1 MPVYSMTGY
10 ASATA
15 GARTTSETG
24 TIAESPPPRP
34 AGAATSVTVELR
46 SVNGRFLDLNF
57 RMPDEF
63 RSLERGFVA
72 QASRA
77 GITQEVADSIF
88 SWRSPLS
95 TSRTSNYG
103 AQSSSYLFRIGVDA
117 DDGEPFVHA
126 PLHQAGEQAGAD
138 RQHHISFAPQFAA
151 KRQRHAQR
159 IAAVEHAAAAAIAE
173 HRRLQH
179 RGDLRDLFGC
189 ILCAAAAHDQ
199 HALCG
204 AEPFRR
210 IENRI
215 FIDGRAREGARL
227 VRVLMERVQRLRELA
242 AGAEP
247 LVPAVVQRQQ
257 QKFIE
262 RWQEALE
269 AVGAAQSVPR
279 EALQDRAINE
289 AAAYAIR
296 IDVAEEL
303 ARLRAHLDEIERL
316 LTKGGELGK
325 RLDFLIQ
332 ELLREANT
340 LGSKA
345 SSLELTNISVE
356 MKVAIEQLREQ
367 VQNLE

>member
-24 TIAESPPPRP
+24 TIAESPSPRP

-63 RSLERGFVA
+63 RSLEPA
-72 QASRA
+72 
-77 GITQEVADSIF
+77 
-88 SWRSPLS
+88 
-95 TSRTSNYG
+95 
-103 AQSSSYLFRIGVDA
+103 
-117 DDGEPFVHA
+117 
-126 PLHQAGEQAGAD
+126 
-138 RQHHISFAPQFAA
+138 
-151 KRQRHAQR
+151 
-159 IAAVEHAAAAAIAE
+159 
-173 HRRLQH
+173 
-179 RGDLRDLFGC
+179 LRDL
-189 ILCAAAAHDQ
+189 LAAALRRGKVELRLATKSEADTAWPQPQPEQLNQLSRLESTVQGWLPKAPGLSVHEVLQWCKSGTATERLDDV
-199 HALCG
+199 ALD
-204 AEPFRR
+204 AARR
-210 IENRI
+210 AL
-215 FIDGRAREGARL
+215 DGLTDARAREGARL